1 MPTFRKVGG
10 RSFVLRLLNRDMLTS
25 TSSLLLAVLGLY
37 LLVQSVGNYSAFS
50 RSCDSATV
58 ASLFNFVNGFAGIAC
73 LLYFGWA
80 ASRGGPFLASA

>member
-1 MPTFRKVGG
+1 
-10 RSFVLRLLNRDMLTS
+10 VLRLLNGDMITS

-37 LLVQSVGNYSAFS
+37 LLVQSVVNNAAFS

-58 ASLFNFVNGFAGIAC
+58 ASLFNYVNGFAGLVC

-80 ASRGGPFLASA
+80 ASRGGAFQASP